1 MDDIANLIDAFLQ
14 PVAVNASRDK
24 TIFFLTKN
32 LKILNKII
40 NKDTILI
47 KSHTTVWSQDFK

>member
-47 KSHTTVWSQDFK
+47 KSHTTV